1 MSAMGNQR
9 LSLTVRGR
17 VQGVGY
23 RYFAQ
28 EAAEA
33 LGVTGWVRNG
43 WNREVELEAQADPQ
57 TLGLFCERLLE
68 GPVLSRVADIDKH
81 EIQVVADEAGFEVRT

>member
-1 MSAMGNQR
+1 MEIKR
-9 LSLTVRGR
+9 LSITVRGR

-23 RYFAQ
+23 RYFTQ
-28 EAAEA
+28 EAAES

-57 TLGLFCERLLE
+57 TLRLFCERLRE
-68 GPVLSRVADIDKH
+68 GPVLSRVADIDMH
-81 EIQVVADEAGFEVRT
+81 DIQTVTGDAGFEVRT